1 MGVYNPYE
9 QMPKSCR
16 SCKYCKNMTN
26 GGFSGYE
33 ATYDEEYCDL
43 LKIKLFDHLTQ
54 KGRINFYRG
63 ERFKGCPLIEM
74 PTPRTT
80 MTIEGEK

>member
-1 MGVYNPYE
+1 
-9 QMPKSCR
+9 
-16 SCKYCKNMTN
+16 MTN

-74 PTPRTT
+74 STPRQ
-80 MTIEGEK
+80 

>member
-1 MGVYNPYE
+1 VGVYNPYE

-16 SCKYCKNMTN
+16 GCKHCKNRTN
-26 GGFSGYE
+26 GGFSGNE

-43 LKIKLFDHLTQ
+43 LKVKLCDHLTQ

-74 PTPRTT
+74 PTPRQ
-80 MTIEGEK
+80 